1 MKENTTYVGLDV
13 SKKKIQVATLFPPG
27 ELLEWQIAHT
37 EQAVKRMAKKLHKR
51 SPGQVV
57 ACYEAGPFGYAL
69 QRQVQKLGI
78 VCKVVAP
85 SLIPKKPGEKIKT
98 DRRDA
103 KKLATL
109 LRGELL
115 TEVRPPSEEE
125 ETVRDLCRARE
136 SLQKDLM
143 RCRHRVVKML
153 LRRGMTYT
161 KTKTHWG
168 YTHKRWL
175 QSVKLEEETSQVVYD
190 DALFAVEQL
199 EQRIDSL
206 VKRIEVISEE
216 EPYREVVGLLRCFRG
231 INTITAMGL
240 ITELHEFR
248 RFEHPRSLMCF
259 LGLVPREYSSGE
271 ARFQGGITK
280 TGNNHAR
287 RLLVEMA
294 WHYQHRPR
302 VSGRLQQRQKDQPTW
317 AVSIANKAQHRLY
330 RRMWRLKSRGKE
342 PQKVA
347 VAVARELCG
356 FIWAV
361 LHAHATQSLAAA

>member
-1 MKENTTYVGLDV
+1 MKENTTFVGLDV
-13 SKKKIQVATLFPPG
+13 SKKKIQVATLLPTG
-27 ELLEWQIAHT
+27 ELLEWQIAHS
-37 EQAVKRMAKKLHKR
+37 EQAVKRMAQKLLKR
-51 SPGQVV
+51 CPAKVV

-69 QRQVQKLGI
+69 QRQLEKLGI
-78 VCKVVAP
+78 ECKVVAP
-85 SLIPKKPGEKIKT
+85 SLIPRKPGERIKT

-103 KKLATL
+103 IKLATL
-109 LRGELL
+109 LRGEQL
-115 TEVRPPSEEE
+115 TEVRPPTEEE

-136 SLQKDLM
+136 ALQKDLM

-161 KTKTHWG
+161 KTQTQWG

-175 QSVKLEEETSQVVYD
+175 RSVKLEGETAQAVYD

-206 VKRIEVISEE
+206 VKRMERISEG

-231 INTITAMGL
+231 VNTITAMGL
-240 ITELHEFR
+240 ITELHDFR

-259 LGLVPREYSSGE
+259 LGMVPSEYSSGE
-271 ARFQGGITK
+271 SRFQGGITK

-294 WHYQHRPR
+294 WHYQHKPR
-302 VSGRLQQRQKDQPTW
+302 AGGRLQQRQKDQPTW

-330 RRMWRLKSRGKE
+330 RRMWKLRSRGKK
-342 PQKVA
+342 PQKIA

-356 FIWAV
+356 FLWAV
-361 LHAHATQSLAAA
+361 LHAHATRSIAVG